1 MTNEPKKSGRHG
13 AATSIHDKVKP
24 HSMRVAGLFAGIGGL
39 ELGLA
44 NAGHKTKLLC
54 ELDASAA
61 AVLKHRFPSLPNVP
75 DVRDVGR
82 LTGIDLLCAGFPCQ
96 DLSSVGQK
104 KGIRGSQ
111 SSLVD
116 EVFRVLESS
125 SIDWV
130 LLENVRFMLH
140 LKRGEAMRRI
150 ASRLEELGYKWAYRV
165 LNSEAF
171 GVPHRRHRVFI
182 LASRTGDPRA
192 VLLGEDAVK
201 QPVNATPLTLEK
213 PLGFYWTEGTYAVG
227 LTRNGVPPLKGGSS
241 IGIPSPPAILL
252 PDGFVGTPDLRD
264 TERLQGFSMDWT
276 EAAESTGKRASRW
289 KLVGNAVTVPV
300 AEWLG
305 GRLGSGGHYVEEEPE
320 EVGKVWPSAA
330 WCMGGKRY
338 VSNVSEAP
346 VSRPTGIDSFL
357 HYPLKPLSRRATD
370 GFLKRAEAGSMKFP
384 DGFLSALQSHSSRS
398 I

>member
-1 MTNEPKKSGRHG
+1 MASKSTKTDRRGKAAETRSNERPR
-13 AATSIHDKVKP
+13 
-24 HSMRVAGLFAGIGGL
+24 SMRVAGLFAGIGGL
-39 ELGLA
+39 ELGLK
-44 NAGHKTKLLC
+44 NAGHKTKMLC

-61 AVLKHRFPSLPNVP
+61 AVLQHRFPNVSNVP

-116 EVFRVLESS
+116 EVFRILESS

-140 LKRGEAMRRI
+140 LRRGEAMRRI
-150 ASRLEELGYKWAYRV
+150 VSRLEELGYRWAYRV
-165 LNSEAF
+165 LNSEGF
-171 GVPHRRHRVFI
+171 GVPHRRQRVFI
-182 LASRTGDPRA
+182 LASRTSDPRG
-192 VLLGEDAVK
+192 VLLGEDALSPPMNV
-201 QPVNATPLTLEK
+201 TPLSLEE
-213 PLGFYWTEGTYAVG
+213 PLGFYWTEGMYAVG
-227 LTRNGVPPLKGGSS
+227 LTRNGVPPLKGGST

-264 TERLQGFSMDWT
+264 AERLQGFSPDWT
-276 EAAESTGKRASRW
+276 EAADGTGKKAARW

-305 GRLGSGGHYVEEEPE
+305 GRLKSERHYVETAME
-320 EVGKVWPSAA
+320 EVGKVWPTAA

-338 VSNVSEAP
+338 VSKVSETP
-346 VSRPTGIDSFL
+346 VSLLTGLDSFL

-370 GFLKRAEAGSMKFP
+370 GFLKRAGAGSMKFP
-384 DGFLSALQSHSSRS
+384 DGFLRALQLHSLRS